1 MKKISL
7 IGSHLKK
14 IYRLYSVE
22 LLERLQERG
31 FLDLRPSFL
40 EILMYLCDNDSPSIK
55 DIGVACG
62 LKKQTMTSHLNELES
77 RGYIIR
83 KTGAEDRR
91 EQRVVLTDYGYK
103 FKLTLMEV
111 VSELEIKYIEL
122 LGAVEVDRVVHVLE
136 NFYSKIKDKTDG
148 PQQRLI

>member
-55 DIGVACG
+55 DIGIACG

-103 FKLTLMEV
+103 FKLTLVEV

-136 NFYSKIKDKTDG
+136 NFYSKIKDNTDG
-148 PQQRLI
+148 LQQRLI

>member
-1 MKKISL
+1 
-7 IGSHLKK
+7 
-14 IYRLYSVE
+14 
-22 LLERLQERG
+22 ERG

-62 LKKQTMTSHLNELES
+62 LKKQTMTSHLNELEN

-83 KTGAEDRR
+83 KTGSEDRR

-111 VSELEIKYIEL
+111 VSELEIKYINL
-122 LGAVEVDRVVHVLE
+122 IGSVEIDRVVHVLE
-136 NFYSKIKDKTDG
+136 NFYSKIKETSDEA
-148 PQQRLI
+148 

>member
-40 EILMYLCDNDSPSIK
+40 EILMYLCDSESPSIK

-62 LKKQTMTSHLNELES
+62 LKKQTMTSHLNELEK

-91 EQRVVLTDYGYK
+91 EQKVFLTDYGHK

-111 VSELEIKYIEL
+111 VSELEIKYIGL
-122 LGAVEVDRVVHVLE
+122 IGSVEMDRVVHILE
-136 NFYSKIKDKTDG
+136 NFYNKIKEKDEA
-148 PQQRLI
+148 QQKLL